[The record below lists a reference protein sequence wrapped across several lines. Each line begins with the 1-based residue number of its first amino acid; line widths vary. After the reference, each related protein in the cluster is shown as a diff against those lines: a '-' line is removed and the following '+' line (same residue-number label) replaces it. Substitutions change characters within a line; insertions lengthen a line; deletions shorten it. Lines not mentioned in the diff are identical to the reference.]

1 MPLQEPA
8 LAVVFSPRE
17 WANRVVRHVTDHG
30 GGRVRLRVVD
40 GRVALEEEF
49 DILIAEDVTSFLN
62 ARFVHEVHKRGRQ
75 ILGVYDPEEATGRE
89 RLLELAVDDVIE
101 ATATSEEF
109 VRRIRGIIPDVA
121 FLPGPGPGAT
131 PGATPGTRPP
141 GAPPPMDPAL
151 AALGLASQGDG
162 GEGTE
167 GWRPGR
173 RPRGLLWAIGGPPG
187 GCGASEVAVELARA
201 LRLTRGSSVLLDLDE
216 RAPCLAQ
223 RLGLPPI
230 PNVRSALD
238 ALFHGA
244 GHLGAAFQPVLA
256 GGFELLAG
264 LANPSDWS
272 QLRAHEVTEVAS
284 ELRAVRDHI
293 VVNVSPYLEDLA
305 RAGSPDRFGV
315 TRAILAAADVVVGVG
330 LATPVGVARMVAW
343 LADVSQLAPGRPV
356 HLVVNRAPTSSF
368 VRSEVRAEIL
378 RNFAP
383 ASLQFA
389 PVDASVEKAAW
400 RGELVPTGPFTRA
413 VGDLAALAPT
423 PAPAPGGTGRG
434 GHAHNANGRVS
445 RRAGR
450 RSR

>member
-1 MPLQEPA
+1 MQEPA
-8 LAVVFSPRE
+8 LAVVYSPRE

-62 ARFVHEVHKRGRQ
+62 ARFVHEVHRRGRQ
-75 ILGVYDPEEATGRE
+75 ILGVFDPEEATGRE
-89 RLLELAVDDVIE
+89 RLLDLAVDDVIE

-121 FLPGPGPGAT
+121 FLPGPGRGPGHGL
-131 PGATPGTRPP
+131 PMGAS
-141 GAPPPMDPAL
+141 L
-151 AALGLASQGDG
+151 AGLGLSGNGLAGNG
-162 GEGTE
+162 LHGGAATGEGADI
-167 GWRPGR
+167 WRSGR
-173 RPRGLLWAIGGPPG
+173 RSGGLLWAVGGPPG

-201 LRLTRGSSVLLDLDE
+201 LRLNRGTSVLLDLDE

-223 RLGLPPI
+223 RLGLAPI

-244 GHLGAAFQPVLA
+244 GHLGAAFQPVAA

-264 LANPSDWS
+264 LANPSDWA
-272 QLRAHEVTEVAS
+272 QLRPHEVTEVTS

-293 VVNVSPYLEDLA
+293 VVNVSPYLEDLTQA
-305 RAGSPDRFGV
+305 ASVDRFGV
-315 TRAILAAADVVVGVG
+315 SRAILAAADVIVGVG

-343 LADVSQLAPGRPV
+343 LADVGQLAPGRPV
-356 HLVVNRAPTSSF
+356 HLVVNRAPTNSF

-389 PVDASVEKAAW
+389 PLDASVEKAGW

-413 VGDLAALAPT
+413 VGDLAALAPM
-423 PAPAPGGTGRG
+423 PAPAAGTGRK
-434 GHAHNANGRVS
+434 AQANGRAA